1 MDMPAVH
8 ASSAGPG
15 EDVASHADF
24 SCPVCRE
31 VMRSPC
37 VTPCGHTFCHAC
49 ILRHVQRD
57 STCPCCRSYLTEARV
72 WPNHLLAGVCKALE
86 VRGVRARLSP
96 IARLKRLLEEVGPAL
111 LPEELDAA
119 LHLLWTQ
126 RQRDPAPHLLL
137 HFLQKTR
144 QSKEAELDRVQ
155 DRLDCLETDIRAVA
169 RRVDPARLPGTE
181 LEDTGSSREEGED
194 SSNASGSGVSPRD
207 PAPGPDPTRDLAG
220 APLFVP
226 GGKRARLSQ
235 HLDGLLA
242 AYEARRGAGAGPPV
256 PGGDGGGLGAL
267 AGALDLVH
275 RAAALETVAVI
286 PRPPGA
292 RPNSIVSGLEY
303 NSRGNLFAC
312 AGVSRRISVYEH
324 AAVLAPGSPAQQL
337 PAAELMARSK
347 ISSLSWDPGSE
358 HRVAASDY
366 DGAMSLWDVEGL
378 ALVHEFEAHV
388 RRVWAVHY
396 CAAAQGLLATGSD
409 DGLVKL
415 WSTSLATMVGQI
427 DVGVNVCCVRW
438 RPGSSHH
445 VALGCSDHHA
455 YLYDTRHV
463 ARPLET
469 LSGHSKPVSYV
480 RWLDSG
486 SLITASTDSTLRR
499 WGMLG
504 ADPGPGPSSYTGHT
518 NEKNFVGLCVED
530 GLIASGS
537 ETNEVYVYGT
547 RLPRPLACQAIQT
560 PMPAPAPAPGG
571 MRPAPP
577 QPFVS
582 AVAWRPGAEHL
593 LAANSAGAIQLMRVV
608 GSD

>member
-1 MDMPAVH
+1 MPAVH

-86 VRGVRARLSP
+86 VRGARTRLSP
-96 IARLKRLLEEVGPAL
+96 IARLKRLLEE
-111 LPEELDAA
+111 
-119 LHLLWTQ
+119 
-126 RQRDPAPHLLL
+126 
-137 HFLQKTR
+137 
-144 QSKEAELDRVQ
+144 SKEAELDRVQ

-169 RRVDPARLPGTE
+169 RRVDPGCLPGTE

-207 PAPGPDPTRDLAG
+207 PAPGPDPTQDLAG
-220 APLFVP
+220 APLF
-226 GGKRARLSQ
+226 
-235 HLDGLLA
+235 
-242 AYEARRGAGAGPPV
+242 
-256 PGGDGGGLGAL
+256 
-267 AGALDLVH
+267 
-275 RAAALETVAVI
+275 TVAVI

-324 AAVLAPGSPAQQL
+324 AAVLAPGSPAQQP

-415 WSTSLATMVGQI
+415 WSTSLATMI

-537 ETNEVYVYGT
+537 ETNE
-547 RLPRPLACQAIQT
+547 
-560 PMPAPAPAPGG
+560 
-571 MRPAPP
+571 
-577 QPFVS
+577 PFVS